1 MDFNL
6 GKILEKYMAKYPC
19 CIIKINENYMIKS
32 NLRTIDLKSRTNLWS
47 RKVLATYTDKCNQPS
62 KVW

>member
-19 CIIKINENYMIKS
+19 CIIKNKWKLY
-32 NLRTIDLKSRTNLWS
+32 D
-47 RKVLATYTDKCNQPS
+47 KV
-62 KVW
+62 